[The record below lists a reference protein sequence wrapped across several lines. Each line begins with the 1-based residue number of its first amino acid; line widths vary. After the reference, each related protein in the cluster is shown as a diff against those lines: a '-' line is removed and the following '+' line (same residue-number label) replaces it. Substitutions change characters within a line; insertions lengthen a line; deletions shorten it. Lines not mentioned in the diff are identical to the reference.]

1 MKSNNKPFFYCT
13 KYLFFLFF
21 FFFVAFSIKCFL
33 YFNLN
38 HQDNFEA
45 NKNKARADEAMDVS
59 QKKEKK
65 KRPSATTR
73 FTHGCL
79 LALLFRFTYF
89 KTCVSKGKQSRGQA
103 FSIDHLSMQ
112 AV

>member
-1 MKSNNKPFFYCT
+1 M
-13 KYLFFLFF
+13 
-21 FFFVAFSIKCFL
+21 
-33 YFNLN
+33 N
-38 HQDNFEA
+38 HQDFEA

-65 KRPSATTR
+65 KKKRPSATTR

-79 LALLFRFTYF
+79 SALLFRFTYF
-89 KTCVSKGKQSRGQA
+89 KTCVSKGKHSRSQA